1 MAIMSIL
8 FPALILLTGMLDD
21 LRSRKIH
28 NKLIIVLFLCSLIYV
43 LVTNGVGALL
53 PTFGK
58 CALALIISAPLA
70 LVKIIGGGDMKL
82 YAVLAL
88 SISTYDLFFSL
99 LFSFFWAAAL
109 GVIKA
114 ILDKKIY
121 LLGLNLFNLFKL
133 KKVSTDEMNT
143 FPFSVSL
150 FLGWLSA
157 TFHNPFW

>member
-1 MAIMSIL
+1 MTAL
-8 FPALILLTGMLDD
+8 FPALILVAGIVDD

-28 NKLIIVLFLCSLIYV
+28 NPLIIILFVCSIIYV
-43 LVTNGVGALL
+43 PVVYGISALL
-53 PTFGK
+53 PAFGK
-58 CALALIISAPLA
+58 MALALVISAPLV
-70 LVKIIGGGDMKL
+70 LTKIIGGGDMKL
-82 YAVLAL
+82 YAILAL
-88 SISTYDLFFSL
+88 SISTYDLLFSL

-114 ILDKKIY
+114 ILDKKLY
-121 LLGLNLFNLFKL
+121 LLSLNLFCLFKL
-133 KKVSTDEMNT
+133 KKVSTDEMST

>member
-1 MAIMSIL
+1 MTMMTVL
-8 FPALILLTGMLDD
+8 FPALVLLAGVVDD

-28 NKLIIVLFLCSLIYV
+28 NSLILVLFACSLIFIPFV
-43 LVTNGVGALL
+43 FGVKALL
-53 PTFGK
+53 PALGK
-58 CALALIISAPLA
+58 SALALFISAPLVLA
-70 LVKIIGGGDMKL
+70 KIIGGGDMKL
-82 YAVLAL
+82 FAVLAL
-88 SISTYDLFFSL
+88 TISLYDLSFSL

-109 GVIKA
+109 GTVKA

-121 LLGLNLFNLFKL
+121 LLALNLFNLFKL
-133 KKVSTDEMNT
+133 KKISSDEMST